1 MIKFLTSLIEYLLF
15 KLLKVFIDLIGFK
28 NASNLGNYIFKKIGP
43 FTKYHKIIKLN
54 MGLLIKDEKKVE
66 TLSIEN
72 FGQTGRTF
80 FEFLALDSFNKN
92 KISIINE
99 QYLKEIQNS
108 KKSFFFIS
116 AHYGNWEITRNF
128 LLSYGF
134 NLHTV
139 YRHANNKLID
149 KEIQK
154 IRKMKGAN
162 FYKKG
167 KESAKYMIKALKNNE
182 YLAILIDQK
191 DSSGIQ
197 INFFNNK
204 ALTNTG
210 FAALALKYQT
220 GICPIRSK
228 RKKNG
233 NFEIIIDKP
242 ILYNDFKNKSQIE
255 LTELIY
261 NEHLEQWIIEDP
273 TQWLWSH
280 KRWS

>member
-210 FAALALKYQT
+210 FAA
-220 GICPIRSK
+220 
-228 RKKNG
+228 
-233 NFEIIIDKP
+233 II
-242 ILYNDFKNKSQIE
+242 
-255 LTELIY
+255 
-261 NEHLEQWIIEDP
+261 
-273 TQWLWSH
+273 
-280 KRWS
+280 